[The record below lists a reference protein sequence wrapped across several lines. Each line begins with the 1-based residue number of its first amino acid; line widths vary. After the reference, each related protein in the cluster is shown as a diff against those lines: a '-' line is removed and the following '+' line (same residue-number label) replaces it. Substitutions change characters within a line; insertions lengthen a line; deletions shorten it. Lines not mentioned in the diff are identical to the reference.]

1 MRNLLQK
8 LATKPLTPEKP
19 EENRKN
25 LLRFGST
32 FTRRNTNLLYFF
44 FGSDHGQLEPLQLL
58 PEKAKKREIQGPARA
73 TQQDNRKR
81 KAGTMEVQ

>member
-58 PEKAKKREIQGPARA
+58 PEKAKKKKDTR
-73 TQQDNRKR
+73 TSTSYT
-81 KAGTMEVQ
+81 AG